1 MTRTATTPTPRTRG
15 SKWVAIRR
23 RILQR
28 DGFRCVVCRVKGK
41 LTLADEVD
49 HIMPLERGGTDDA
62 VNLQSICRTCHVDKS
77 NTERGAVV
85 RVHTGVD
92 GWPLT

>member
-28 DGFRCVVCRVKGK
+28 DGFRCVVCRAKGK
-41 LTLADEVD
+41 LTLAEEVD
-49 HIMPLERGGTDDA
+49 HIVPLERGGTDDA
-62 VNLQSICRTCHVDKS
+62 VNLRALCKPCHVDVT
-77 NTERGAVV
+77 NVQRGSVV
-85 RVHTGVD
+85 KVRAGID
-92 GWPLT
+92 GWPL